1 MNLAERIQDYLRR
14 LTPLT
19 RSCLLTELDRLE
31 ASGVEMPGA
40 AEVQAKLRAEFRKDG
55 PTKTLASNPARYF
68 FAPLEPLLVDG
79 APEHANSGRIQRGTL
94 AAIWEWINRD
104 LLPTMARDYVTGINE
119 LVAAD
124 KQRDARQAAAAFQTK
139 VVKYLESTLG
149 TPDGVDRTRAKL
161 AIYTASPAAY
171 SDLIKM
177 RCVLRARDALAK
189 FADAL
194 PATID
199 KFEEARLSKVA
210 GLLDAFGKEHAE
222 EIPFALALVALRLK
236 TPWQLIYL
244 ATKAAPSKKAADIAA
259 TPYAITVSMVM
270 DRLDDKRLALRVA
283 LKSNRILVAKEI
295 LTWIYDTEDALRSRI
310 DLLDE
315 SDWGKRLD
323 HLMDAIAA
331 LVQSEVS
338 RFPDK
343 LGHVLGSRSRRRHSW
358 SGRLTSLAGKGRDA
372 LSGGMKKLVGQ
383 TEKSAG

>member
-55 PTKTLASNPARYF
+55 PNKILASNPVKYF

-79 APEHANSGRIQRGTL
+79 APDYANSGRIQRGTL
-94 AAIWEWINRD
+94 TAIWEWISRD
-104 LLPTMARDYVTGINE
+104 LLPTMARDYVNGIND

-124 KQRDARQAAAAFQTK
+124 KQREARQAAAAFQTK

-194 PATID
+194 PPTID
-199 KFEEARLSKVA
+199 KFEDARLSKVA
-210 GLLDAFGKEHAE
+210 GLLDAFGKEYAE

-236 TPWQLIYL
+236 TPWQLIHL

-295 LTWIYDTEDALRSRI
+295 LTWIYDTEDSLRSRI

-343 LGHVLGSRSRRRHSW
+343 LGHVLGSRSRRRSSW
-358 SGRLTSLAGKGRDA
+358 SGRLTHLAGKGRDA
-372 LSGGMKKLVGQ
+372 LSGGVAHCKKLVGAP
-383 TEKSAG
+383 E

>member
-124 KQRDARQAAAAFQTK
+124 KQRDARQAAATFQTK

-194 PATID
+194 PPAID
-199 KFEEARLSKVA
+199 KFEDTRLSKVT
-210 GLLDAFGKEHAE
+210 GLLDAFRKEYAE

-236 TPWQLIYL
+236 TPWQLIHL

-295 LTWIYDTEDALRSRI
+295 LTWIYDTEDSLRSRI

-343 LGHVLGSRSRRRHSW
+343 LGHVLGSRSRRRSSW
-358 SGRLTSLAGKGRDA
+358 SGRLTHLAGKGRDA
-372 LSGGMKKLVGQ
+372 LSGGVAHCKKLVGAP
-383 TEKSAG
+383 E